1 MKNPAAVQ
9 LGRKGG
15 KATFKK
21 RGKAYMAE
29 IGKKGRAKQL
39 TTPRVTI

>member
-1 MKNPAAVQ
+1 MKSKAAIE

-15 KATFKK
+15 RATYKK
-21 RGKAYMAE
+21 RGKKYMSL

-39 TTPRVTI
+39 QSTK

>member
-1 MKNPAAVQ
+1 MSKNAAAVE

-15 KATFKK
+15 LATKKK
-21 RGKAYMAE
+21 RGKKFYSE

-39 TTPRVTI
+39 KSSSK

>member
-1 MKNPAAVQ
+1 MKNPAAVE

-15 KATFKK
+15 QATKKK
-21 RGKAYMAE
+21 RGKKFYSL

-39 TTPRVTI
+39 AKTNSSQ